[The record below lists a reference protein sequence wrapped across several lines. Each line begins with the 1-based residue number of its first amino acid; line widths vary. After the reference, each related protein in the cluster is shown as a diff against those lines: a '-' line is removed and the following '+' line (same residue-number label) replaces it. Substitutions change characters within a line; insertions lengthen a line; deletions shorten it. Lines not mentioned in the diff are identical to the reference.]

1 MNNPE
6 LYAKSD
12 TELASSISD
21 DTLKKL
27 TYQHDVLVMDIS
39 DADFTD
45 GNAYNVDREKYIPE
59 YIATNKKLRDIE
71 LNTKKQI
78 YEDNEKKLI
87 KYRVVS
93 TKIDSEEQI
102 IEKIIELLG
111 GHKYANCR

>member
-1 MNNPE
+1 MVIFVI
-6 LYAKSD
+6 SD
-12 TELASSISD
+12 AAGIKSISD

-45 GNAYNVDREKYIPE
+45 GNAYNIDRDKYIPE

-71 LNTKKQI
+71 INTKKQI
-78 YEDNEKKLI
+78 YEENGKKLI

-102 IEKIIELLG
+102 IEKVIELLG